1 MSVKPFLSVRD
12 LSVEL
17 PLEGGTLHAVR
28 HVSFDLMRGETLAL
42 VGESGCGKSMVAS
55 ALMRLLPEDARTPT
69 GSILLDGTEL
79 LSLMESEMRA
89 YRGAR
94 IALIFQEPATSF
106 NPVMTV
112 GAQIVEMI
120 RTHRQICAE
129 EAKKDAVEWLRRAG
143 VPEPERRFSAFP
155 HELSGGLK
163 QRAMIAMALSAEPEI
178 VIADEPTTAL
188 DVTLQAQV
196 LDELKR
202 LRRERGLTLLLIT
215 HDLALLPGLADR
227 VALMYAGEIVETAP
241 TEAFFRAPEHPYA
254 RALLRALPQSGK
266 DVKRLIP
273 IEGTVPLLTRVPTGC
288 AFAPRCALAEARCR
302 REPPEARVRRD
313 GAGTVRCRLAG
324 RTSRGIPEERIEKP
338 EASART
344 IPQKTREGAL
354 EATEVLLAI
363 RHLRVAA
370 EPRTLGEKA
379 ARLFG
384 KASPRVILP
393 DLSLEIR
400 RGRTLALV
408 GESGSGKTTAALA
421 ALGLLG
427 SGLRAEGEVILR
439 GEAFGAAA
447 PRPISFR
454 RAVQVVFQDPFSSLD
469 PRMTVEALLDE
480 ALVSLCPDLGV
491 SERSARI
498 ERLLEET
505 GLPAESRTRYP
516 HEFSGGQRQRIAIAR
531 ALAAEPEVIL
541 LDEPTSALDVSV
553 QAQILN
559 LLLKLQKER
568 GLSYLL
574 ITHNFGVVEYLA
586 HRIAVMEAGRI
597 VEEGEAARVLASP
610 QAPYTQR
617 LLASVPRI
625 RIL

>member
-1 MSVKPFLSVRD
+1 MSEKPLLSVRD
-12 LSVEL
+12 LSVDL

-28 HVSFDLMRGETLAL
+28 QVSFELKRGETLAL
-42 VGESGCGKSMVAS
+42 VGESGCGKSMAAS
-55 ALMRLLPEDARTPT
+55 ALMRLLPEDARTPA
-69 GSILLDGTEL
+69 GRIVFDGTEL

-89 YRGAR
+89 FRGAR

-120 RTHRQICAE
+120 RAHRRVTSS
-129 EAKKDAVEWLRRAG
+129 EARKAAIEWLRRAG

-163 QRAMIAMALSAEPEI
+163 QRAMIAMALSAEPDI

-202 LRRERGLTLLLIT
+202 LKRERGLTLLLIT
-215 HDLALLPGLADR
+215 HDLALLPGIADR

-241 TEAFFRAPEHPYA
+241 TEDFFRAPEHPYA
-254 RALLRALPQSGK
+254 RALLRALPKSGNREE
-266 DVKRLIP
+266 RLHP
-273 IEGTVPLLTRVPTGC
+273 IEGTVPLLTRIPEGC
-288 AFAPRCALAEARCR
+288 AFAPRCPYAESRCR
-302 REPPEARVRRD
+302 SEAPREIWRGDRR
-313 GAGTVRCRLAG
+313 GTVRCRRAGGLAEAE
-324 RTSRGIPEERIEKP
+324 SRASGEALSEKSDKAAD
-338 EASART
+338 ELL
-344 IPQKTREGAL
+344 L
-354 EATEVLLAI
+354 EI
-363 RHLRVAA
+363 RHLSVKVN
-370 EPRTLGEKA
+370 PRNMREKA
-379 ARLFG
+379 AELLG
-384 KASPRVILP
+384 KAQPRVILP
-393 DLSLEIR
+393 DLNLEIR

-427 SGLRAEGEVILR
+427 SGLHAEGTVLLR
-439 GEAFGAAA
+439 GEAFRADA
-447 PRPISFR
+447 PRPIGFR

-469 PRMTVEALLDE
+469 PRMTVEELLGE
-480 ALVSLCPDLGV
+480 ALTALCPDLQGDA
-491 SERSARI
+491 RSARI
-498 ERLLEET
+498 GRLLDET
-505 GLPAESRTRYP
+505 GLPAGSRTRYP

-531 ALAAEPEVIL
+531 ALAAEPEIIL

-559 LLLKLQKER
+559 LLLGLQKER

-586 HRIAVMEAGRI
+586 HRIAVMKAGRI
-597 VEEGEAARVLASP
+597 VEEGPASQVMNSP
-610 QAPYTQR
+610 QDPYTQR

-625 RIL
+625 RTS

>member
-1 MSVKPFLSVRD
+1 MSEKPLIFVRD
-12 LSVEL
+12 LSVDL

-28 HVSFDLMRGETLAL
+28 RVSFDLKRGETLAL

-69 GSILLDGTEL
+69 GRIDFDGTEL

-89 YRGAR
+89 FRGAR

-120 RTHRQICAE
+120 RAHRKMTSG
-129 EAKKDAVEWLRRAG
+129 EARATAVEWLRRAG
-143 VPEPERRFSAFP
+143 VPEPGRRFDAFP

-163 QRAMIAMALSAEPEI
+163 QRVMIAMALSAEPDI

-202 LRRERGLTLLLIT
+202 LKSERGLTLLLIT
-215 HDLALLPGLADR
+215 HDLALLPGIADR

-241 TEAFFRAPEHPYA
+241 TEDFFRSPEHPYA
-254 RALLRALPQSGK
+254 RALLKALPQAGNREG
-266 DVKRLIP
+266 RLHP
-273 IEGTVPLLTRVPTGC
+273 IEGTVPLLTRKPQGC
-288 AFAPRCALAEARCR
+288 AFAPRCPYAEDLCR
-302 REPPEARVRRD
+302 RAAPSERARSD
-313 GAGTVRCRLAG
+313 GRGTVRCRRAG
-324 RTSRGIPEERIEKP
+324 AHWDPQSRNSGEALSESSER
-338 EASART
+338 EAD
-344 IPQKTREGAL
+344 GAL
-354 EATEVLLAI
+354 LEI
-363 RHLRVAA
+363 RHLSVKV
-370 EPRTLGEKA
+370 EPKSLREKA
-379 ARLFG
+379 AELLG
-384 KASPRVILP
+384 KEKPRVILP
-393 DLSLEIR
+393 DLSLEIPR
-400 RGRTLALV
+400 ARTLALV

-427 SGLRAEGEVILR
+427 NGLRAEGSVLLK
-439 GEAFGAAA
+439 GESFRAGA
-447 PRPISFR
+447 PRPLRFR

-469 PRMTVEALLDE
+469 PRMTVEELIGE
-480 ALVSLCPDLGV
+480 ALIALCPELNG
-491 SERSARI
+491 EARSARI
-498 ERLLEET
+498 GRLLDET
-505 GLPAESRTRYP
+505 GLPAGSRTRYP
-516 HEFSGGQRQRIAIAR
+516 HEFSGGQRQRIAVAR
-531 ALAAEPEVIL
+531 ALAAEPEIIL

-559 LLLKLQKER
+559 LLLRLQKER

-586 HRIAVMEAGRI
+586 HRIAVMAGGRI
-597 VEEGEAARVLASP
+597 VEEGPAAQVMNSP
-610 QAPYTQR
+610 RDSYTQR

-625 RIL
+625 RFP